1 MGLYPSPRRF
11 VLLPGD
17 IALDLKLDVV
27 PAQVFANHF
36 LKLLGQLA
44 RRRQVLRKPE
54 PGWGFGMRWL
64 FLGHRDHVRRAGGGK
79 GARRR
84 LDFSPIMCVHG
95 YMSIE
100 PKTGHRSAI
109 APAKGLRRRVIFEL
123 DAEQLPLLDGIRE
136 RHGSTRAGLIAALE
150 AEAAGGELGTQ
161 LAAAKAR
168 AEQAKRALER
178 GKKEASTA
186 RRKGD
191 TEAKAAVED
200 RKALA
205 AELED
210 LRRQLAEAEEEARQS
225 EADYEEALEEFREE
239 VSDLEERAVEWLFCA
254 RCGEWVSAGEWIW
267 EPIEGGGQYAYH
279 ERCGDHKP
287 GLLPSSW
294 LAQRP

>member
-1 MGLYPSPRRF
+1 
-11 VLLPGD
+11 
-17 IALDLKLDVV
+17 
-27 PAQVFANHF
+27 
-36 LKLLGQLA
+36 
-44 RRRQVLRKPE
+44 
-54 PGWGFGMRWL
+54 
-64 FLGHRDHVRRAGGGK
+64 
-79 GARRR
+79 
-84 LDFSPIMCVHG
+84 MCVHG

-294 LAQRP
+294 LAQRPSGAPNLPGKRPFASPWLSAFLPSCQSRGARRSGNRSSPRSRAAPAAQSASGAFRQPVGPARALLLTRLPPGRLPAP